1 MIITQSNKYGTQTI
15 EDIGEIT
22 PLTDNDY
29 NDIYKLL
36 CSYIVAHA
44 FIYDDTK
51 RAHTFKIGVD
61 GRDLPASVRCGQELM
76 EWREHG

>member
-1 MIITQSNKYGTQTI
+1 MIITQSNKYGTQVI

-22 PLTDNDY
+22 PLTVFDY
-29 NDIYKLL
+29 DR
-36 CSYIVAHA
+36 
-44 FIYDDTK
+44 IYDLVEVYLC
-51 RAHTFKIGVD
+51 AHMLMYKEAAIIFKIEVD